1 MRIIAVARV
10 NKVRPSEVMAIDDD
24 YVAFCF
30 DEACAFIADKYN
42 EFTKKKKTIYWVE
55 QYEPTVQ
62 KPINNAELFEALGG

>member
-30 DEACAFIADKYN
+30 DEACAFITDKYN
-42 EFTKKKKTIYWVE
+42 EFTKEKKTIYWEE
-55 QYEPTVQ
+55 QYEPAEQ
-62 KPINNAELFEALGG
+62 KPTNNAELFEALGG